1 MKNKII
7 VGIVLLGIIVLTGAI
22 SCDQG
27 DLQAQYDILEA
38 QYAEANEQ
46 LEQLQG
52 ELIETQILQTQYDD
66 LLVQYDELTDKIDT
80 NLDEIASLEVQIGE
94 LENELDELTDEIEAQ
109 TNEIADWVFAYDE
122 LKAQYDAMV
131 GSAME
136 ITEENIEQ
144 ALFALVNQERKN
156 NDLNELALG
165 PNLRTWARI
174 NSQRMFVSKQ
184 TEYYD
189 DTWIPF
195 QRVYIAVGYQSLEQV
210 VNAAMTFWQSHA
222 LSYQDNI
229 LDEDAL
235 YSAVGVVKSG
245 DICYITFMASNYP

>member
-1 MKNKII
+1 MKNKKI
-7 VGIVLLGIIVLTGAI
+7 VGIVLLGIIVLASAI

-27 DLQAQYDILEA
+27 DLQAEYDILEA

-66 LLVQYDELTDKIDT
+66 LLIQYDELTDEVDT
-80 NLDEIASLEVQIGE
+80 NLDEIASLEAQIGE
-94 LENELDELTDEIEAQ
+94 LETELDELTDEIEAQ

-156 NDLNELALG
+156 SDLNELAFG
-165 PNLRTWARI
+165 PNLQTWARI

>member
-66 LLVQYDELTDKIDT
+66 LLIQYDELTDEIDT

-94 LENELDELTDEIEAQ
+94 LENELDELTDETEAQ